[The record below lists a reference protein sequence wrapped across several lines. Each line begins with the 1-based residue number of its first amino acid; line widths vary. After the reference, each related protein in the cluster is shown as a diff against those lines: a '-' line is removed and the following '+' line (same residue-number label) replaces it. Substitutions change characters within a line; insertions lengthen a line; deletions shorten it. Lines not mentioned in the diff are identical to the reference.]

1 MGNNTIIYIKNKTNV
16 CETQLK
22 NKLVLYLANDG
33 RERFKEV
40 FNQIVFFNSSILIIC
55 KSPTLEHIFGMIVD
69 F

>member
-1 MGNNTIIYIKNKTNV
+1 MKNKTNV
-16 CETQLK
+16 CETHLK
-22 NKLVLYLANDG
+22 NKLVLYIAIDG
-33 RERFKEV
+33 GERFKEV

>member
-1 MGNNTIIYIKNKTNV
+1 MGNNKIIYIKNKTNV